1 MTTPGAPEPVG
12 AADGQPWS
20 ENDLTA
26 IRAFVAT
33 AVVDG
38 DFLFQGDPLFVT
50 KRWMA
55 TLAAAQARSPAGD
68 ALLDYRDPPSS
79 ERADRLVQAE
89 ARVARLAESLGI
101 LVRACKAGAYTGRL
115 SDAVVQADQALAP
128 DGAGT

>member
-1 MTTPGAPEPVG
+1 MTTPDAPEPVG
-12 AADGQPWS
+12 AADGTPWS

-50 KRWMA
+50 RRWMA
-55 TLAAAQARSPAGD
+55 TLAAAQTKARDADRLADEVAILVRWHKLDARSPAGD

-79 ERADRLVQAE
+79 ERADRLV
-89 ARVARLAESLGI
+89 
-101 LVRACKAGAYTGRL
+101 
-115 SDAVVQADQALAP
+115 VVEE
-128 DGAGT
+128 